1 MTVMWIIFAFG
12 SAFFAGSGEASPFSF
27 AICRRAAMGIFSY
40 RLSVKQNP
48 SWIIN
53 GHCKRRKEKLKPVM
67 GLFYGE
73 KKEIMQT

>member
-1 MTVMWIIFAFG
+1 
-12 SAFFAGSGEASPFSF
+12 
-27 AICRRAAMGIFSY
+27 MGIFSY